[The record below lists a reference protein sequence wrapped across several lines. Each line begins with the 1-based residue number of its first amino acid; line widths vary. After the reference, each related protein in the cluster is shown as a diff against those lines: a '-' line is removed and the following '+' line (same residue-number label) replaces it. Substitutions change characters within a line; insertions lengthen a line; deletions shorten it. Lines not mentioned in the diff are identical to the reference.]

1 MTDLRLNFLSLEVLQ
16 GVYLQT
22 RESNSN
28 LQDRITQLC
37 GGKWSCWKAS
47 SSKESQP
54 PRDWWCWLPPVKS
67 AAWSNC
73 TTAYTSSKGKNASFE
88 PCADNTALR
97 ANKACSTKGWKC
109 WKLNFHQRIVFHL
122 KQGHSPEWR
131 WKILNAGTLHVFAN
145 LVFIGE
151 SVWYTEC

>member
-1 MTDLRLNFLSLEVLQ
+1 MPPLFVPEVRTDWGTDNRRLLLSCYLASSYYSGRSTVAETTSAQMTDLRLNFLSLEVLQ
-16 GVYLQT
+16 GIYLQT

-109 WKLNFHQRIVFHL
+109 
-122 KQGHSPEWR
+122 
-131 WKILNAGTLHVFAN
+131 
-145 LVFIGE
+145 
-151 SVWYTEC
+151 